1 MVFIHGQPRYA
12 PARAA
17 PQPRPR
23 KPEYPHTRPVG
34 SHRQG
39 ARGGLAA
46 PAAYRVQTPAIRT
59 ASGRE
64 PMTATPKR
72 KRRGKA
78 TDRIRQQ
85 RLRDRRKADGW
96 RRVSLWL
103 SPEQATRLETLGG
116 DAWLGRTVKQLL
128 GDVLSDTTPK
138 TAKRTPKKPQGVL
151 PFAPV
156 EAGGK
161 QVVGTAVSDTEP
173 EALRDN
179 TRDPETKAAFMTARD
194 KGALMREV
202 DKLLSQGLSGNDIA
216 RRFNAEGRRTV
227 RGAAFV
233 GQILLREWR
242 KWKAT

>member
-1 MVFIHGQPRYA
+1 M
-12 PARAA
+12 
-17 PQPRPR
+17 
-23 KPEYPHTRPVG
+23 
-34 SHRQG
+34 
-39 ARGGLAA
+39 
-46 PAAYRVQTPAIRT
+46 
-59 ASGRE
+59 
-64 PMTATPKR
+64 MATPKR

-202 DKLLSQGLSGNDIA
+202 DKLLSQGLSGGDVA

-227 RGAAFV
+227 RDAAFV

-242 KWKAT
+242 KWRKQVGGNGK